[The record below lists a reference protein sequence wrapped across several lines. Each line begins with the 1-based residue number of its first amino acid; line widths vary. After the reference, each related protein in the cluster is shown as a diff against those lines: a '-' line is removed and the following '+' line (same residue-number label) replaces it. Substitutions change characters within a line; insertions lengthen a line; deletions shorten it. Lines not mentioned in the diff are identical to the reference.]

1 MLQHATV
8 RQSINRK
15 MLPGGDFGSAGV
27 TGFEAELRGEHGWPP
42 ERQAH
47 RYVRT
52 YGTRAREI
60 LTGMRGLGDLGRCLG
75 ADL

>member
-1 MLQHATV
+1 L
-8 RQSINRK
+8 
-15 MLPGGDFGSAGV
+15 AGV

-60 LTGMRGLGDLGRCLG
+60 LTECAASGIWAG
-75 ADL
+75 ALAPTSKSVR